1 MAGGTYRETL
11 SRPGM
16 QPFLWAQFLGAFNDN
31 VFRQAIVGLLG
42 VMAAA
47 GMLDESTRGTYTQLA
62 PAVSDFLGNANR
74 RDSAGLA
81 GRKMVEENRGAL
93 TANMRLIEQL
103 IK

>member
-1 MAGGTYRETL
+1 VVFGPHMFNFQEISQMTLERGAGVQIQ
-11 SRPGM
+11 SP
-16 QPFLWAQFLGAFNDN
+16 D
-31 VFRQAIVGLLG
+31 
-42 VMAAA
+42 
-47 GMLDESTRGTYTQLA
+47 QLA